1 MKSTFN
7 KDNFTLDQL
16 KEEIETNI
24 RPFNLDS
31 RFEVA
36 VIKVGKD
43 EIQFKTDRSR
53 HDLYES
59 VLGYVKSLGFRTQPL
74 RDSKPEFKIPKESI
88 LFGGKPRNRQ
98 ISIRILPKSGREYL
112 QTGWE
117 NLLIL
122 DLKRSRKLPSNMLRT
137 NPDNYA
143 EYAIIRKFNLLVG
156 EVCVDVTIKGKHFKC
171 IAGLVPG
178 SPGAKADFVGV
189 DKNGKPQFYISHK
202 EGSTPTDFQQ
212 YSGISNRGSGR
223 NISNHIEV
231 REFVESV
238 DASISEQIKTLKE
251 SNSSLANLNRSY
263 WRPIEDQKL
272 KKYAVFGKDFGASR
286 SGINNIDFFAQG
298 NILLRS
304 NLKTRKV
311 DIAFSRYLVG
321 RNDFYKLNNGD
332 YEPTLGT
339 RRGESSRKLG
349 KHNQIRGGI
358 WTSKYIKD
366 RTSEPI

>member
-1 MKSTFN
+1 MKNTFD
-7 KDNFTLDQL
+7 KDNFTLDEL
-16 KEEIETNI
+16 AKEIETNI

-31 RFEVA
+31 RFDVN
-36 VIKVGKD
+36 VITEGKD

-88 LFGGKPRNRQ
+88 LFGGKQRKRQ

-122 DLKRSRKLPSNMLRT
+122 DLKRSRKLPNNMLRT

-143 EYAIIRKFNLLVG
+143 EYEIIRKFNLLVG
-156 EVCVDVTIKGKHFKC
+156 EVCVDVTIKGKHFNC

-178 SPGAKADFVGV
+178 PAGAKADFVGV

-202 EGSTPTDFQQ
+202 EGSSPTDFQQ
-212 YSGISNRGSGR
+212 YSGISRRGAGT
-223 NISNHIEV
+223 NISNHKEV
-231 REFVESV
+231 QEFVEAIDSKPHNEV
-238 DASISEQIKTLKE
+238 LEKA
-251 SNSSLANLNRSY
+251 Y
-263 WRPIEDQKL
+263 WRPIEDQRL
-272 KKYAVFGKDFGASR
+272 KKYAVFGKDFAASR

-311 DIAFSRYLVG
+311 DIGFSRYLVG
-321 RNDFYKLNNGD
+321 RNDFYKLNKGD

-339 RRGESSRKLG
+339 RRGESSRKVG

-366 RTSEPI
+366 RTGEQI